1 MGVDLLAKAFERF
14 TIDHDEAA
22 FMAAIQQH
30 GGHSP
35 SSDLD
40 CPIAHRIRDV
50 SLGGDAYRVV
60 RVYDVD
66 NRTSRLYVYPSETPG
81 EQPGVPY
88 ELSGDALHQWVVD
101 ELNDPSDGDTDWSST
116 QVLMEGEVKGQ
127 AHREK

>member
-14 TIDHDEAA
+14 TVDHDEAA
-22 FMAAIQQH
+22 FMAAIRQH

-35 SSDLD
+35 SSSLD
-40 CPIAHRIRDV
+40 YPMTHRIRDV

-66 NRTSRLYVYPSETPG
+66 DRTSRLYVYPSETPG

-88 ELSGDALHQWVVD
+88 ELSEDALHQWVVD
-101 ELNDPSDGDTDWSST
+101 ELNDPTDGDTDWSKYLS
-116 QVLMEGEVKGQ
+116 LMDAGKPV
-127 AHREK
+127 